1 MIKFKACPKCRGDL
15 FLQSDH
21 YGKYLQ
27 CFQCARIFD
36 LEALPKVHRQQEA
49 A

>member
-1 MIKFKACPKCRGDL
+1 MIKFKACPKCGGDL
-15 FLQSDH
+15 FLGMDS

-27 CFQCARIFD
+27 CFQCSRTFD
-36 LEALPKVHRQQEA
+36 LEALLKGPTPQKA